1 MGAQRE
7 IVVSEWDER
16 HPREPD
22 PGEGVRI
29 IGPQR
34 DPRDPRDPRA
44 SQDDPRRWGNFA
56 ETQPRWSDD
65 QGYEP
70 PAEPPPGRSVFG
82 DDPAPPVETYEDAYR
97 DQNYDDRGAPDRPA
111 ADEYYG
117 DQGYGD
123 HPRQPPPPPPSPR
136 GQGFDQS

>member
-65 QGYEP
+65 Q
-70 PAEPPPGRSVFG
+70 
-82 DDPAPPVETYEDAYR
+82 
-97 DQNYDDRGAPDRPA
+97 NYDDRGAPDRPA

-136 GQGFDQS
+136 GQGFDQSGHE